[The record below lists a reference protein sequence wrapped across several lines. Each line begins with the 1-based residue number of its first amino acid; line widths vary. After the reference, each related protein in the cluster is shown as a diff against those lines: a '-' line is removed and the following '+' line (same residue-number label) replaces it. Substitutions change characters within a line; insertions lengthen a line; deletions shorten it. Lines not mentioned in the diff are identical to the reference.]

1 MDSLSQTARKTG
13 MSAQNFN
20 TIFNELMM
28 SDHDSLWIDTT
39 SRTPYPL
46 RKNGFTLINKK
57 DGEESK
63 KILDKMDTFTE
74 EE

>member
-39 SRTPYPL
+39 SKTPYPL
-46 RKNGFTLINKK
+46 RKNGFILINKT

-63 KILDKMDTFTE
+63 KILDKMDTFDVD
-74 EE
+74 